1 MGTQEKSSKP
11 EAYVSKAVSYS
22 ICTAHRELYRVEKS
36 YKNKPMLYLAKR
48 LYFLNVSNVKKL
60 IPLIRKDNIL

>member
-22 ICTAHRELYRVEKS
+22 KCTAHRELKRVEKS
-36 YKNKPMLYLAKR
+36 YKNKAMLYLAKR